1 MKLTLLQK
9 QSLRTTVLG
18 MIVLFMFTII
28 FYLFLEINAV
38 NLILMGCAYFIAM
51 FFIYTFQMRS
61 FIFVQLNSVYESN
74 LFENEPLLKKELK
87 DIDFENFIERIKKF
101 AENKHQEIEQLHDRD
116 DFRRDFIGDVSH
128 ELKTPLFTAQGYL
141 LTVLDDA
148 MEDPDLR
155 KKYLERTNKSIE
167 RLSYIVKDLDMI
179 AKLES
184 GMKLDQTTFNI
195 VRVVNEAFELLEMK
209 ASKKNI
215 TFSFKES
222 YDYPIMVKADKEKI
236 EQVLINLFSNSIKY
250 GKINGTTLVSI
261 STHSNRL
268 IIVNVSDDGVGID
281 QKNLPRLFERFYRI
295 DKSRSR
301 DQGGSGLGLAIVKH
315 IVEAHDQVVSVESK
329 IDTGST
335 FSFTLNKGDLN
346 T

>member
-9 QSLRTTVLG
+9 QAFRTAVLSFILLG
-18 MIVLFMFTII
+18 VITII
-28 FYLFLEINAV
+28 FTLFLEV
-38 NLILMGCAYFIAM
+38 NLLNLIVAGIVYFIVM
-51 FFIYTFQMRS
+51 YLIYGFLIKR
-61 FIFVQLNSVYESN
+61 FIFLQLNRVYKSN
-74 LFENEPLLKKELK
+74 LFDNDPLLKRELK
-87 DIDFENFIERIKKF
+87 DVDFETFIESIKIF
-101 AENKHQEIEQLHDRD
+101 AENKHKEIEQLHNRD
-116 DFRRDFIGDVSH
+116 DFRREFIGDVSH

-141 LTVLDDA
+141 LTVLDDT
-148 MEDPDLR
+148 MEDPDLI

-184 GMKLDQTTFNI
+184 GMKLEQTVFNV
-195 VRVVNEAFELLEMK
+195 VRVIDEAFELFEMK

-215 TFSFKES
+215 TLAFKEP

-250 GKINGTTLVSI
+250 GKIDGTTLVSI
-261 STHSNRL
+261 STHSIHQ
-268 IIVNVSDDGVGID
+268 IIIKVSDNGLGID
-281 QKNLPRLFERFYRI
+281 QKNLPRIFERFYRA

-315 IVEAHDQVVSVESK
+315 IVEAHDQEVSVESK
-329 IDTGST
+329 IGKGST
-335 FSFTLNKGDLN
+335 FSFTLNKADIN
-346 T
+346 S